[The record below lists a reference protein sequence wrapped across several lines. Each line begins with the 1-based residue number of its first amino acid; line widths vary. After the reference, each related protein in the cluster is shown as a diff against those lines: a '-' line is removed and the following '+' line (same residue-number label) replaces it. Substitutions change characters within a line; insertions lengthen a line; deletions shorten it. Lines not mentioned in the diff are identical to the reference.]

1 MHERMEVVI
10 PAELQ
15 SDLPSYVSFFT
26 NAEFTSIDSGRR
38 RVADSLQFVYDT
50 AQLRRKQ
57 PDWGT
62 ANKASRCFLSALLSA
77 ILYANLLLTEQETV
91 LLVTTT
97 IRVTWSHVHNSTSH
111 HRALVSPASRVF
123 ARRRS
128 PLEHVMC

>member
-1 MHERMEVVI
+1 MHERMEDVI

-15 SDLPSYVSFFT
+15 SNSPSSILFFT

-38 RVADSLQFVYDT
+38 RVADSLQCVYDT

-77 ILYANLLLTEQETV
+77 IPHANLLLTEQETV
-91 LLVTTT
+91 PLVMTT
-97 IRVTWSHVHNSTSH
+97 I
-111 HRALVSPASRVF
+111 
-123 ARRRS
+123 
-128 PLEHVMC
+128 